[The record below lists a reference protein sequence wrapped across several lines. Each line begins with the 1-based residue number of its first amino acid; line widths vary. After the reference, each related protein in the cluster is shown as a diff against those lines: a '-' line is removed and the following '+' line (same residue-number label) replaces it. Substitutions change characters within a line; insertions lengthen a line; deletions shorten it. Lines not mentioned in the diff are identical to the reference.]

1 MELIPEIWAVPMPR
15 ERITQNTLFYGD
27 NLRTLG
33 AYMADARAIVISW
46 ALIDAVIMGMIVG
59 QAVAKGAV

>member
-1 MELIPEIWAVPMPR
+1 MPR